1 MWKFLAQVPSS
12 HEPNPI
18 FLFLK
23 DLFIDPFLAHLMSYT
38 TTYHRGDVSSSFKN
52 LTKRAWKQPKQLYQH
67 HSDLFSTAHDLLQP
81 LVCARSI
88 CSFFLFS
95 FLPFF
100 FWVSSEKSTHAATI
114 VFYSHLFKL
123 SGFKS
128 SLINNNNKKK
138 TTCSWNTG
146 RKVFF
151 FFPAT
156 PDHKAR

>member
-88 CSFFLFS
+88 FSFFLFS

-100 FWVSSEKSTHAATI
+100 FGSLLRSRHTQPLLFSI
-114 VFYSHLFKL
+114 LIFSNFQGLNHL
-123 SGFKS
+123 
-128 SLINNNNKKK
+128 
-138 TTCSWNTG
+138 
-146 RKVFF
+146 
-151 FFPAT
+151 
-156 PDHKAR
+156 